1 MNQRWKHNLDIT
13 VMAAFLTRRFEF
25 GRLGFEIF
33 TEVWF
38 WLYGVALMANDNL
51 LRKAKRETWRY

>member
-1 MNQRWKHNLDIT
+1 
-13 VMAAFLTRRFEF
+13 MAAFLTRRFEF
-25 GRLGFEIF
+25 GRLEFEIF

-51 LRKAKRETWRY
+51 LRKAKRET